1 MATTDSGKLAH
12 DEIPLPFLNSQA
24 RNASIRHLLER
35 KSIVGD
41 DAPKG
46 RQSDQG
52 KVVTGGAVTVSECE
66 MVKLEEKEKEK
77 GDVQAGVHASSDK
90 TYSSSHRQAGVHF
103 SIPDK
108 DQSRGRLYRD
118 ELHEGDDL
126 DVDNI
131 GTSAA
136 INLRVR
142 DLRRLD
148 FIFHPT
154 QEPSVWVRR
163 HAVLFCLDPIRAVV
177 MASRIIIIVP
187 QGGMDQIMQILE
199 RYMTGTV
206 HTYACWVL
214 LSVFIYCS
222 EMLRSYCSWIDL
234 VCVRVYLR

>member
-1 MATTDSGKLAH
+1 MATTDSGKPAH

-24 RNASIRHLLER
+24 RNATIRHLLER
-35 KSIVGD
+35 KSGVGD
-41 DAPKG
+41 DALEG
-46 RQSDQG
+46 RHSDQG
-52 KVVTGGAVTVSECE
+52 KVTGGAVTVAECE
-66 MVKLEEKEKEK
+66 MVKLEVK
-77 GDVQAGVHASSDK
+77 GNSGGIQAGVQASSDK
-90 TYSSSHRQAGVHF
+90 TYSSSHRHAGDSTSGGVHF

-108 DQSRGRLYRD
+108 DRRLYRD

-154 QEPSVWVRR
+154 QEPSVWLRR

-199 RYMTGTV
+199 RYMTG
-206 HTYACWVL
+206 AVL
-214 LSVFIYCS
+214 YTRTHVGSRCQFSNL
-222 EMLRSYCSWIDL
+222 DL
-234 VCVRVYLR
+234 KS